1 MIKGNMKYKYDK
13 LFKHKAYGFI
23 QHYVQRIKKTC
34 YSLPNINM
42 QSNVKEFHGT

>member
-13 LFKHKAYGFI
+13 LFKHKTYGSI

-34 YSLPNINM
+34 YIFLNINM
-42 QSNVKEFHGT
+42 QSNVTEFHGT